1 MSSRVPER
9 RVDATSLIDERPIS
23 GLQIRVFVLCALV
36 ALLDAVDS
44 QSIGVAA
51 PLMRADLNL
60 SAGAFAPVFSAGLF
74 GATIGALGFGL
85 IADWLGRRP
94 TLIFTTGL
102 FGLFTCLTVFADSF
116 YVLIAYRFIAG
127 LALGGATPCFIT
139 LAAEYAPKKSRAM
152 LVSLLWA
159 GYPLGN
165 ALGGFMTAYLVNHY
179 RWPMVFYA
187 GGVPT
192 LVVALL
198 LVFLMPESLRFLA
211 LKGKSGAQARRLA
224 ERLDPRLKGAAFEL
238 VARSDAA
245 SATKIPFR
253 ELFTDGRAAG
263 TVLVWA
269 ILFLGFATTTVI
281 TLQTPTLLHASGI
294 ALGTTGFFVG
304 IEGLTAAL
312 GMAIAGRLVEK
323 YGPITALVPAFTY
336 GAILLA
342 GLGYFSSS
350 VLFAGIVMT
359 LLGFTAPLGASGGI
373 ALAAT
378 FYPTAMRSSGVGWAM
393 GFGRFGQVMS
403 PLVIGLM
410 LALTWSPGSI
420 LAVMGIAPLLAGVC
434 VLVRTILLRSASPI
448 PDAPVLREASA

>member
-1 MSSRVPER
+1 
-9 RVDATSLIDERPIS
+9 
-23 GLQIRVFVLCALV
+23 
-36 ALLDAVDS
+36 
-44 QSIGVAA
+44 
-51 PLMRADLNL
+51 
-60 SAGAFAPVFSAGLF
+60 
-74 GATIGALGFGL
+74 
-85 IADWLGRRP
+85 
-94 TLIFTTGL
+94 
-102 FGLFTCLTVFADSF
+102 
-116 YVLIAYRFIAG
+116 
-127 LALGGATPCFIT
+127 
-139 LAAEYAPKKSRAM
+139 
-152 LVSLLWA
+152 
-159 GYPLGN
+159 
-165 ALGGFMTAYLVNHY
+165 
-179 RWPMVFYA
+179 
-187 GGVPT
+187 
-192 LVVALL
+192 
-198 LVFLMPESLRFLA
+198 
-211 LKGKSGAQARRLA
+211 
-224 ERLDPRLKGAAFEL
+224 LKGAAFEL